1 MFSSHCIT
9 RARSVAA
16 AALAAAT
23 GAPFVVSDV
32 AAAST
37 ASKPAAGIIHLYI
50 VNTSIEGRAPG
61 DVLISGA
68 FADHGMVKG
77 ATIHLSHGTITGN
90 ISKLN
95 ALLNSPKFATGYSA
109 SCSFNGA
116 GTVSLPL
123 VSGTGAYV
131 GIKGNL
137 TVRVIFGA
145 QSPFKNG
152 KCNGNAAPIA
162 DQQII
167 TGSGRVL
174 F

>member
-1 MFSSHCIT
+1 MFSSHRIT
-9 RARSVAA
+9 RTRAVAV

-23 GAPFVVSDV
+23 VVPFVVSDV
-32 AAAST
+32 AAGST
-37 ASKPAAGIIHLYI
+37 ASKPAAGTIHLYI

-68 FADHGMVKG
+68 FADHGTDKG
-77 ATIHLSHGTITGN
+77 ATLRLAKGTITGN
-90 ISKLN
+90 ITKLN
-95 ALLNSPKFATGYSA
+95 ALFNSPKFATGYLA

-116 GTVSLPL
+116 GKVSLPL
-123 VSGTGAYV
+123 VSGTGAYA

-137 TVRVIFGA
+137 SVQVIFGA

-152 KCNGNAAPIA
+152 KCEGNSPPIA
-162 DQQII
+162 DQQVI
-167 TGSGRVL
+167 TGSGKVS